1 MTLIVKWGGAPQSL
15 LKAHRRY
22 LHWDRH
28 KPRKSPCQL
37 SDEAPWPRTPFPS
50 PHEILGAQP
59 GVPYTKKHFYRLV
72 KLYHPDLRTLNK
84 TRVFSVSH
92 ATMTERYRLVIE
104 AHKIFS
110 DPKKRL
116 LYEKYGL
123 GWSESG
129 QRTQQAPRPS
139 HSTTAGAR
147 YDDASFTQKGSP
159 ERQFPI
165 YASNAVVA
173 IVCVA
178 MAMAGGI
185 AQVERARKAR
195 WDFQR
200 RDLALQEAISRD
212 LQHLADQLEGK
223 PRDLRIL
230 EFLARRELNS
240 WSTPEDLHEGFNP
253 HENICRH

>member
-1 MTLIVKWGGAPQSL
+1 MALIIKWGAAPQSL

-22 LHWDRH
+22 LQSDRH
-28 KPRKSPCQL
+28 KPRKSPHQL
-37 SDEAPWPRTPFPS
+37 SDEAPWPRTRFPS

-59 GVPYTKKHFYRLV
+59 GLPYTKKHFYRLV

-84 TRVFSVSH
+84 TRVVSVSH
-92 ATMTERYRLVIE
+92 TTMTERYRLVIE
-104 AHKIFS
+104 ARKILS

-123 GWSESG
+123 GWSEFR

-139 HSTTAGAR
+139 HSTTARSR

-159 ERQFPI
+159 ERQFPT
-165 YASNAVVA
+165 YASNSVVA
-173 IVCVA
+173 IVFVP

-185 AQVERARKAR
+185 AQLERAQKAR
-195 WDFQR
+195 WDFQK

-230 EFLARRELNS
+230 EFLARRELSS
-240 WSTPEDLHEGFNP
+240 WSTLEDPHGGFNP
-253 HENICRH
+253 YENVCRH